1 MKTNIVLLTAFIL
14 GLLAQMA
21 IGAGVNKQTY
31 SDRHGTITQR
41 SYQSGNTT
49 RFYSG
54 TGQYQGFS
62 YQSGNRVNYYNKSA
76 EHLGSSTQTGNT
88 FRFFYSNGRQAG
100 SSK

>member
-1 MKTNIVLLTAFIL
+1 MKTNIVLITAFIL
-14 GLLAQMA
+14 GLLAQIA
-21 IGAGVNKQTY
+21 LGAGVVKQNYT
-31 SDRHGTITQR
+31 DRHGTINLR

-54 TGQYQGFS
+54 NGRYEGFS
-62 YQSGNRVNYYNKSA
+62 YQSGNRINYYNKSA

-100 SSK
+100 SGR